1 MSIRTVA
8 STLAVL
14 AMVGAA
20 PVVAAAAQGPAQGQA
35 QTPPLPPKPDPKPEP
50 KPEAKPEAKPATAA
64 ILAGK
69 WDVNIESPNGAM
81 QSALELKADA
91 KDAKKVA
98 GSISSPVGEAVL
110 EGEVV
115 DGKLTFW
122 FKLNAN
128 GTDLSVTFTGT
139 LQKDG
144 SLAGTLEYGQGEV
157 PWTATRE
164 KK

>member
-8 STLAVL
+8 STFMVL
-14 AMVGAA
+14 ALVGAA
-20 PVVAAAAQGPAQGQA
+20 PAVAAQGQA
-35 QTPPLPPKPDPKPEP
+35 QGQTQTPPSPPAKPDPKPE
-50 KPEAKPEAKPATAA
+50 AKPDAKADVKPATAA
-64 ILAGK
+64 SLAGK

-81 QSALELKADA
+81 QSALELKADP

-98 GSISSPVGEAVL
+98 GLISSPVGEAVL

-128 GTDLSVTFTGT
+128 GTDLSVSFTGT